1 MQVSVKNNGKL
12 ERCLT
17 ISVPPERFQEGFQ
30 KQLKKIAQTAKLHG
44 FRPGKVPL
52 KVVEWQYGK
61 SIRQEV
67 LNDLLQATL
76 TEAIQQENLK
86 LAGYPKFEIKKFK
99 DKEPLEYDAIF
110 EVYPEIKLVNFAKT
124 KFEKTSSDVSDSDLD
139 KMIENLRKQRMEW
152 ELVNRAAKN
161 GDRMV
166 VDFEGFLDGQ
176 PFLGGKVEKF
186 SVVLGS
192 KSMIAGFEEGLV
204 GVKAGDEKEISVTF
218 PKEHQQKDL
227 AGKNTTFK
235 IKVNEVFEPKL
246 PELNDEFFKLFN
258 IQEGGLDRFKL
269 ELRATMEKELKNA
282 LHNIN
287 KKVVIEQLCKLHKFD
302 IPKALIESEIDAM
315 VWHTQ
320 DQAKRGGAKEV
331 PEIDREKF
339 RESAIRHVSSVLII
353 QEYVVRLNLKSD
365 PARVRET
372 IETWARHQDHP
383 DEVVRAFYGT
393 PERLAQVELFVLEDQ
408 AVDMLLESAKVKEK
422 HLSYEDVMRMQYAS
436 QSGN

>member
-52 KVVEWQYGK
+52 KVVEWQFGK

>member
-1 MQVSVKNNGKL
+1 M
-12 ERCLT
+12 
-17 ISVPPERFQEGFQ
+17 
-30 KQLKKIAQTAKLHG
+30 
-44 FRPGKVPL
+44 
-52 KVVEWQYGK
+52 
-61 SIRQEV
+61 
-67 LNDLLQATL
+67 
-76 TEAIQQENLK
+76 
-86 LAGYPKFEIKKFK
+86 
-99 DKEPLEYDAIF
+99 
-110 EVYPEIKLVNFAKT
+110 
-124 KFEKTSSDVSDSDLD
+124 
-139 KMIENLRKQRMEW
+139 
-152 ELVNRAAKN
+152 
-161 GDRMV
+161 
-166 VDFEGFLDGQ
+166 
-176 PFLGGKVEKF
+176 
-186 SVVLGS
+186 
-192 KSMIAGFEEGLV
+192 
-204 GVKAGDEKEISVTF
+204 
-218 PKEHQQKDL
+218 
-227 AGKNTTFK
+227 
-235 IKVNEVFEPKL
+235 
-246 PELNDEFFKLFN
+246 FN